1 MDASVTAEK
10 GKARQVSLA
19 AIFAASV
26 LSAAGALVFNAFP
39 LFLSTLADQFA
50 LSDQQLGFLG
60 TSFLGAFAFV
70 ALAALWWLPRLSW
83 KWLGAISYVLIG
95 GSLLGFRAVTPENVF
110 WLMGIYGMGSGIIFT
125 LSLNVLAHARDPDR
139 AYGIKLIFEMAL
151 AGLLIF
157 TMTSW
162 LIERFGFSGF
172 IYGTLIL
179 YAASAVFVFWI
190 PNKLLQA
197 NRQKNQTGGRSNMA
211 AWLASFGL
219 FVQFAAFAGL
229 WGFMERIG
237 AATGATT
244 ESVGSILGFSL
255 VAGLGGALAGT
266 WIGNRWGQ
274 LRPLVICLLLTIVSV
289 SILISGGT
297 DVRAFAVAAGLI
309 NALLQFFLIYQM
321 GLVTEV
327 DLTGRMTMLMAF
339 ILALG
344 GALGPGIF
352 GIIKTDTS
360 FDPAYLSVIAICT
373 LTLVVNFFVEK
384 LTSISRAESAMS
396 EDFLGSIS
404 QE

>member
-1 MDASVTAEK
+1 MVAEIMTEEAK
-10 GKARQVSLA
+10 ERPVSLA

-50 LSDQQLGFLG
+50 LSDQQLGLLG

-83 KWLGAISYVLIG
+83 KWLGVISYLFIG
-95 GSLLGFRAVTPENVF
+95 GSLLGFRAVTAEHVF

-162 LIERFGFSGF
+162 LIGRFGFPGF

-190 PNKLLQA
+190 PNKLLQE
-197 NRQKNQTGGRSNMA
+197 NRQQHLTGGQSNKA

-237 AATGATT
+237 AATGAIAG
-244 ESVGSILGFSL
+244 SRADVGVDDKFIKEVGDDIEPGHS
-255 VAGLGGALAGT
+255 AL
-266 WIGNRWGQ
+266 
-274 LRPLVICLLLTIVSV
+274 
-289 SILISGGT
+289 
-297 DVRAFAVAAGLI
+297 
-309 NALLQFFLIYQM
+309 FL
-321 GLVTEV
+321 LVTDSTPDKVMDGLSGFNPTVYQTSLSEE
-327 DLTGRMTMLMAF
+327 DEANLRAAF
-339 ILALG
+339 G
-344 GALGPGIF
+344 
-352 GIIKTDTS
+352 
-360 FDPAYLSVIAICT
+360 
-373 LTLVVNFFVEK
+373 E
-384 LTSISRAESAMS
+384 
-396 EDFLGSIS
+396 ED
-404 QE
+404 